1 MGALAVL
8 EAARKLNDD
17 STEVWDMIPPERK
30 SLAKLK
36 RVALRNK
43 SWFSELSW
51 KERRFIDAVIMVVE
65 RIRSFLILRLL
76 APIIKKLLEAT
87 RSIRDFMVAVIGEV
101 AYCMRE
107 KGRDLVQQLSRIA
120 LTWGNKSAA
129 KWPEEKG
136 FVQYLTI
143 INLPSNKP
151 P

>member
-1 MGALAVL
+1 MTHVVQKPNEDA
-8 EAARKLNDD
+8 
-17 STEVWDMIPPERK
+17 TEVWDLIPPERR

-36 RVALRNK
+36 RLALRNK

-51 KERRFIDAVIMVVE
+51 KERRFTDAVIMVVE
-65 RIRSFLILRLL
+65 KIRSLLVLRLL

-87 RSIRDFMVAVIGEV
+87 SSTRDLMVAVIGEV

-107 KGRDLVQQLSRIA
+107 KGRNLAQQLSRIA

-136 FVQYLTI
+136 FVQYLAI

>member
-1 MGALAVL
+1 VL
-8 EAARKLNDD
+8 EVERKPNEDA
-17 STEVWDMIPPERK
+17 TEVWDLIPPERK
-30 SLAKLK
+30 SLARLK

-43 SWFSELSW
+43 SWFTELSW
-51 KERRFIDAVIMVVE
+51 KERRFIDVVIMVVE

-87 RSIRDFMVAVIGEV
+87 GGTRDFMIAVIGEV
-101 AYCMRE
+101 AYWMRE
-107 KGRDLVQQLSRIA
+107 KGQNLAHQLSRIA

-136 FVQYLTI
+136 FVQYLAI

>member
-1 MGALAVL
+1 ML
-8 EAARKLNDD
+8 EAAWKPNEDA
-17 STEVWDMIPPERK
+17 TEVWDLIPPERK

-43 SWFSELSW
+43 AWFSELSW

-65 RIRSFLILRLL
+65 RIRSLLILRLL

-87 RSIRDFMVAVIGEV
+87 RSTRDLMVAVIGEV
-101 AYCMRE
+101 AYWMRE
-107 KGRDLVQQLSRIA
+107 KGRSLAQQLSRIA

-136 FVQYLTI
+136 FVQYLAI